1 MLIFH
6 VVVKLTI
13 SKLDLNS
20 SSLNLKALITLMCT
34 SINTYVILATCDPNI
49 IKSLVKKLYLY
60 RIPLLA
66 IYTCADWL
74 VHSIPFKAINAV

>member
-1 MLIFH
+1 
-6 VVVKLTI
+6 
-13 SKLDLNS
+13 
-20 SSLNLKALITLMCT
+20 MCT
-34 SINTYVILATCDPNI
+34 CINTYVILATCNP
-49 IKSLVKKLYLY
+49 KSPVKKLNLY